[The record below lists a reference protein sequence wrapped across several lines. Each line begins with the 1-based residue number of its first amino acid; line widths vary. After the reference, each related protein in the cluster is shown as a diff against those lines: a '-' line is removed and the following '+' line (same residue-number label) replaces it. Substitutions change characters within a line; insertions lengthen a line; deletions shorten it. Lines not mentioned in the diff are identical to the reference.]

1 MTDYFGSG
9 STRIFLAAK
18 ADQLIDSEKFWM
30 DRDPGKAAGDQV
42 SYFFRKQIVFETIDQ
57 KKER

>member
-1 MTDYFGSG
+1 MTDFLGSG
-9 STRIFLAAK
+9 STRTILLAK

-30 DRDPGKAAGDQV
+30 DRDPGKGAGDQV
-42 SYFFRKQIVFETIDQ
+42 SFFLINQIVFETIDQ

>member
-1 MTDYFGSG
+1 MTDFFGSG
-9 STRIFLAAK
+9 STRTILAAK

-42 SYFFRKQIVFETIDQ
+42 SFF
-57 KKER
+57 